1 MKVIFTENVQGVA
14 GRGDVKNVKGGFYR
28 NFLMPFK
35 KAVPANQSMLK
46 EWEERRKI
54 IMIEREEM
62 KKQLEE
68 IKRRITG
75 GAITVMK
82 KVTKKGTLY
91 GGIKA
96 AEVAELIKKEFK
108 VDVPES
114 AVKIKAGIK
123 AVGSYEM
130 PIHLGE
136 GVDTTITL
144 KIVEKE

>member
-14 GRGDVKNVKGGFYR
+14 VRGDVKNVKNGFYR

-35 KAVPANQSMLK
+35 KASPANAAMLK
-46 EWEERRKI
+46 EWEERRKKLI
-54 IMIEREEM
+54 IEREEM
-62 KKQLEE
+62 KKQFEE

-75 GAITVMK
+75 AVLTVEK

-96 AEVAELIKKEFK
+96 SDVAELIKKEFK
-108 VDVPES
+108 VDVPET
-114 AVKIKAGIK
+114 AVKIKAVIK
-123 AVGSYEM
+123 SVGTYET

-136 GVDTTITL
+136 GVDTTVTL
-144 KIVEKE
+144 KVVEKA